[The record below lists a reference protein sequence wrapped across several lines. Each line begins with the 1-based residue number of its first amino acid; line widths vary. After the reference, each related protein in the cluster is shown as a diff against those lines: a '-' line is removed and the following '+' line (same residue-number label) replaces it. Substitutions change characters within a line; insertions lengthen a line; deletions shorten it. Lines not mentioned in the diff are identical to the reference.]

1 MNLRLG
7 RLCTRVGIG
16 VGAVTLALLGLPG
29 ATASVAGGSPSA
41 SIFTLTKTSTTVTI
55 VGTTT
60 WTQTGAAGPTGS
72 QTGSQGPPGT
82 YKLTPAAAKASFSRV
97 PDVGVSA
104 RNSTIAAAPGS
115 KHTGGAAPAHGAT
128 APSAS
133 PGQVTGPTA
142 GLTSVPGSNGYDQ
155 GVLHPVYTKSS
166 GTPLPL
172 PGLDVEPP
180 DQGLCAG
187 NGYVMEM
194 NNMVVQ
200 LFHSAT
206 MTPLSPHGMA
216 VERLFDAPEVFG
228 AANTGSVSVQ
238 GDPRCYYD
246 PSSNRWFASQ
256 IWLTEADH
264 SSTFK
269 WAGEFVAASTTT
281 KPTGSW
287 HVYFIPDQFNAQGID
302 GCNNGAPSTLPTTT
316 NLTGTSN
323 PCYGDQPLL
332 GVNGNAVF
340 ISTNEYTL
348 AGNKIVGGVANEYAL
363 SKADL
368 LKGTASPIYWN
379 HLGDTVAEPGN
390 PTCPYFTPRY
400 GQTNPQVICPWY
412 SIAPAVS
419 ASDVTTTTGTFYA
432 ASNVT
437 FTTSGGHQVAVWKF
451 THTDAVTTGG
461 THITGSVAI
470 ATTVAYKE
478 PPTSPVRG
486 ALTLNESLATQE
498 QGTHPLGTLWKSLF
512 GVTPI
517 KWNGGEGMIATNT
530 DRVTTAA
537 YDPANGSVWAA
548 VNTGTES
555 HGKTTAGIAWFRVT
569 PTGTGPSL
577 TATDEASGYVSAP
590 AVNDFFPSISFT
602 NSGKGIMDY
611 VISGT
616 GYFPSTGYSIV
627 GATGPTRILH
637 IARAGVGPEDG
648 FSEYTATYDRPRF
661 GDYSTAA
668 ATGTTF
674 YFASEMVNQTCS
686 VRQFKATFTCGGT
699 RDLQANFG
707 TSVNKLTA

>member
-1 MNLRLG
+1 MRHRLAS
-7 RLCTRVGIG
+7 LLIG
-16 VGAVTLALLGLPG
+16 GGALALALLGTPAVTSAG
-29 ATASVAGGSPSA
+29 ATGSSSA
-41 SIFTLTKTSTTVTI
+41 PAQTFTLTKTNTTVTV

-60 WTQTGAAGPTGS
+60 WTPTGAAGPTGS
-72 QTGSQGPPGT
+72 QTGTQGPPGT

-97 PDVGVSA
+97 PDLGEPA

-115 KHTGGAAPAHGAT
+115 KHTGGAAPAHGST

-155 GVLHPVYTKSS
+155 GVLHPVYTKTS
-166 GTPLPL
+166 GAPQPL

-200 LFHSAT
+200 LYNSAT
-206 MTPLSPHGMA
+206 MAPLSQHGMA
-216 VERLFDAPEVFG
+216 LERLFDAPEVFG
-228 AANTGSVSVQ
+228 AANTGSFSVQ
-238 GDPRCYYD
+238 GDPRCYYTQ
-246 PSSNRWFASQ
+246 STHRWFASQ

-264 SSTFK
+264 SPTFK

-281 KPTGSW
+281 RPTGSW
-287 HVYFIPDQFNAQGID
+287 RVYFLPDQFNAQGVD
-302 GCNNGAPSTLPTTT
+302 GCNNGAPTTLPSQT
-316 NLTGTSN
+316 NPTGTAN
-323 PCYGDQPLL
+323 PCFGDQPLL

-368 LKGTASPIYWN
+368 LSGTASPIFWN
-379 HLGDTVAEPGN
+379 HLGDTVPEPGN
-390 PTCPYFTPRY
+390 PTCPYFTPAY

-412 SIAPAVS
+412 SIVPAVS
-419 ASDVTTTTGTFYA
+419 DSTYVTATTGTFYA

-437 FTTSGGHQVAVWKF
+437 FTTTGGHQVAVWKF
-451 THTDAVTTGG
+451 TNTDAIATG

-470 ATTVAYKE
+470 ATTVPYKE
-478 PPTSPVRG
+478 PPAYPVRG
-486 ALTLNESLATQE
+486 THTLNESLAPQE

-517 KWNGGEGMIATNT
+517 KWHGGEGMIATNT

-555 HGKTTAGIAWFRVT
+555 SGKTTAGIAWFRVT
-569 PTGTGPSL
+569 PTGSGSSL
-577 TATDEASGYVSAP
+577 NAANEASGYVSAP

-602 NSGKGIMDY
+602 NSGKGVMDY
-611 VISGT
+611 VISGS
-616 GYFPSTGYSIV
+616 GYFPSTGYSTV
-627 GATGPTRILH
+627 GPTGPTRILH
-637 IARAGVGPEDG
+637 VARAGVGPEDG

-686 VRQFKATFTCGGT
+686 VTQFKATFTCGGT

-707 TSVNKLTA
+707 TSVNKLTG